1 MTNYNNPKGDRD
13 ENNVPLTPNEQSY
26 REGYDRGRV
35 GNEEVQYERERA
47 AENGGAA
54 NGLIIG
60 GTLAAL
66 LGLGGLA
73 YYLTNKPAD
82 VTPASTTIVNP
93 PAAVVTPKP
102 EKETKVIERTVEKQ
116 VPGPTKV
123 INVPG
128 PTKVVEKQVPGET
141 KVIKVPGETKVIEV
155 PKPIIVPPADKSSS
169 TTKPAT
175 TSSPAP
181 STSSGAAPSIT
192 PSTSPSP
199 AASTAPDA
207 TSPSPDASAAPT
219 TPSGTA
225 N

>member
-1 MTNYNNPKGDRD
+1 MSNYNNPRGDRD

-35 GNEEVQYERERA
+35 GNEEVQHERERA

-82 VTPASTTIVNP
+82 VTPTSTTIVNP
-93 PAAVVTPKP
+93 PAATVTPKP

-116 VPGPTKV
+116 VPGETKV

-128 PTKVVEKQVPGET
+128 PTKVVEKQVPGQT
-141 KVIKVPGETKVIEV
+141 KVIKVPGPTKVIEV
-155 PKPIIVPPADKSSS
+155 PKPVVVPTPADKSSS
-169 TTKPAT
+169 TTT
-175 TSSPAP
+175 TSPAP
-181 STSSGAAPSIT
+181 STSSSTDPAITPT

-199 AASTAPDA
+199 AASTTPAA
-207 TSPSPDASAAPT
+207 SPDASTTPT